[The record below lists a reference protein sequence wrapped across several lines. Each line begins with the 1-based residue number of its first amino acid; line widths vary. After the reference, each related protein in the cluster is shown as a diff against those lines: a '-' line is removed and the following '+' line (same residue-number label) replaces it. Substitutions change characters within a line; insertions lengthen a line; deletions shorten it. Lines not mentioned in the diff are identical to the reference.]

1 LRPPKCPRRRKR
13 REVLKLEIGRGDQ
26 GKAAKSRA
34 KMRRYICIFFGM
46 ITLVCTSSAGATR
59 TCFAASHVRPSVVG
73 AASCPQVRLGSIA
86 LTAKS
91 KSGGSKKS
99 EPSSGGFG
107 TKTTT
112 KTSTVDAA
120 ALLARSIKLYDDLSK
135 EQAMLESMY
144 DLEDEDA
151 NEPGLREYVVCVRS
165 KAYDAVSDWV
175 PSAVMGVMWAGGGTE
190 GNPLLKGMANHNLFA
205 PIAAKLH
212 CREVWESTCQ
222 AAPSLRKLPRNAIE
236 YAFEP
241 LDGFGAVIEE
251 VDKKGGS
258 TAAAYKALG
267 LEKGATADEIKS
279 AHRKLIVKLH
289 PDRVSSLPAEEQVKE
304 AERRERQRQRKDTH
318 THTHTHTQRERE
330 RQRERETILP
340 LPRALSIH
348 SSACA
353 STCIIGTTLPSRAL
367 LHIPT
372 HRIMQRK
379 NEKS

>member
-1 LRPPKCPRRRKR
+1 
-13 REVLKLEIGRGDQ
+13 
-26 GKAAKSRA
+26 
-34 KMRRYICIFFGM
+34 M
-46 ITLVCTSSAGATR
+46 
-59 TCFAASHVRPSVVG
+59 
-73 AASCPQVRLGSIA
+73 GSIA

-91 KSGGSKKS
+91 KSGGSKKT

-304 AERRERQRQRKDTH
+304 AERRERE
-318 THTHTHTQRERE
+318 RERE
-330 RQRERETILP
+330 REARQRQRQTGRERERERILP
-340 LPRALSIH
+340 LSRALSIH
-348 SSACA
+348 SSVCA
-353 STCIIGTTLPSRAL
+353 STCIIDRTLLSRAL
-367 LHIPT
+367 LHMPT
-372 HRIMQRK
+372 HRIMQ
-379 NEKS
+379 NEKWKKS